1 MKLLGTF
8 HPREYTN
15 LYTSTEEAS
24 VLIHLITFRSKNN
37 QNYKKKK
44 KSNNIFDT
52 YKMYAVYYYYSCVM
66 QLISEVKKN
75 LIFYLIL
82 DFCW

>member
-44 KSNNIFDT
+44 KKQQYFRHVQNVRSLLLL
-52 YKMYAVYYYYSCVM
+52 
-66 QLISEVKKN
+66 QLRDAA
-75 LIFYLIL
+75 
-82 DFCW
+82 DF